1 MGWKIWSHLAVG
13 IRKFLE
19 VDLEISK
26 VRHIP
31 STFLLTAILHN
42 IRLLVVHCSDLTH
55 SLSHYDSAPLCL
67 NPHKSRPS
75 ILFYGDW
82 FKNLS
87 TNEFG
92 LPVPLS
98 FMNDPLGRRWPCL
111 QLDKNSPAKSSLYH
125 IKT

>member
-1 MGWKIWSHLAVG
+1 MIGMEASYSWDP
-13 IRKFLE
+13 KFLE
-19 VDLEISK
+19 VELQNSK

-55 SLSHYDSAPLCL
+55 SLSHHESAPLCL

-75 ILFYGDW
+75 TLFYGEW

-87 TNEFG
+87 TDELG

-98 FMNDPLGRRWPCL
+98 FM
-111 QLDKNSPAKSSLYH
+111 PA
-125 IKT
+125 